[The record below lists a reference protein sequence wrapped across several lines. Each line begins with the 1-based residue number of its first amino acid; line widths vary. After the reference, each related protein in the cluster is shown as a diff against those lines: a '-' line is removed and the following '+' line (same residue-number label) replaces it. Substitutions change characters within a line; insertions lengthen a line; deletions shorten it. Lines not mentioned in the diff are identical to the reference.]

1 MARSRIVYG
10 WSVVRDEAARGASRL
25 APVASGR

>member
-1 MARSRIVYG
+1 MTRSRIVYG
-10 WSVVRDEAARGASRL
+10 WWVARDEAARVASRL